1 MLFADLS
8 KTLFPLC
15 RFRENFYPTQ
25 NNNEMSSKD
34 INLKLAEEAMAL
46 QAKIGVGVVD
56 AGMFAE
62 FASKFPGFL
71 AEKFHLIMGPGKA
84 DNKDCSRERPMSRKK
99 MFDAIKNKSIKHV
112 VTPVDDNTMNVQMIF
127 DSVYTDAHGDEI
139 AGTEGVYEFTT
150 LLTYNADHKIVS
162 WNQTWDTAKMDNM
175 RELEKEANHKIFER
189 NKVLFSEILGAW
201 GSGAFNT
208 TNPDAKKVAE
218 KFMAED
224 CVTDARYNTENLE
237 RIQGLRRP
245 GGLPRVV
252 CVPGEDLGHARLLHA
267 GRL

>member
-1 MLFADLS
+1 
-8 KTLFPLC
+8 
-15 RFRENFYPTQ
+15 
-25 NNNEMSSKD
+25 MSSKD

-62 FASKFPGFL
+62 FASKFPGFFT
-71 AEKFHLIMGPGKA
+71 EKFNFIMGPGKA
-84 DNKDCSRERPMSRKK
+84 DNKDCSFGEMMGVAKK

-112 VTPVDDNTMNVQMIF
+112 VTPVDDNTMSVQMIF

-189 NKVLFSEILGAW
+189 N
-201 GSGAFNT
+201 
-208 TNPDAKKVAE
+208 
-218 KFMAED
+218 
-224 CVTDARYNTENLE
+224 
-237 RIQGLRRP
+237 
-245 GGLPRVV
+245 
-252 CVPGEDLGHARLLHA
+252 
-267 GRL
+267 